1 MLKLH
6 QIYFKK
12 LFLLIIALFLI
23 VGSIVYFWIKDFYFL
38 QAKQSLKNDANLI
51 SLMVKKN
58 SNFNMLVKKINNNN
72 HISVQFIDENGKKY
86 GIETSSKNS
95 KNSKKDL
102 LSIVKKVKVGNHFI
116 YIIVTKKN
124 QKFYKYIIYLGIKI
138 IVITFIF
145 FVLMFFII
153 YKIGKNIEK
162 EVNKISSFLIY
173 LTKKR
178 KKIQIDSSFSK
189 EFYNITQLLTK
200 IASILTKQDK
210 KRLKYVNNLKKI
222 NKQKDDII
230 SAISHE
236 FKNPITII
244 NGYSKTLLEDDDINK
259 DIEKRFL
266 QKIYLN
272 GERLT
277 NLIDTLRLSV
287 RLDDD
292 NLKLNLSKF
301 ELFELVKEIVENI
314 LLTYPDRKINID
326 KKENVFIKAD
336 RILLGVAIS
345 NLIENALKYS
355 HDDIKII
362 INKDKLTI
370 KDQGIG
376 IEEKEIKNITKKFYR
391 VSKNSWNNSLGL
403 GLNIVINILFAHH
416 FKLEIQSQKNIGSSF
431 SINFLTK

>member
-23 VGSIVYFWIKDFYFL
+23 VGSIAYFWIKDFYFL

-58 SNFNMLVKKINNNN
+58 SNLDMLVKKINNNN
-72 HISVQFIDENGKKY
+72 LISIQFVAENGKKY
-86 GIETSSKNS
+86 GIGTSS

-102 LSIVKKVKVGNHFI
+102 LSIIKKVKVGNHFI
-116 YIIVTKKN
+116 YIIATKKN
-124 QKFYKYIIYLGIKI
+124 QKFYKYLIYLGVKI
-138 IVITFIF
+138 ITITFMF
-145 FVLMFFII
+145 FVLIFFII

-162 EVNKISSFLIY
+162 EVNKVSSFLIY

-178 KKIQIDSSFSK
+178 KKIQINSNFSK
-189 EFYNITQLLTK
+189 EFHDITQLLTK
-200 IASILTKQDK
+200 IASILAKQDK
-210 KRLKYVNNLKKI
+210 KRLKYVDNLKKA

-244 NGYSKTLLEDDDINK
+244 NGYSKTLLEDDNISK
-259 DIEKRFL
+259 DIERRFL

-287 RLDDD
+287 RLDDN
-292 NLKLNLSKF
+292 NLKLNLSEF
-301 ELFELVKEIVENI
+301 NLFELVQDVVENL
-314 LLTYPDRKINID
+314 LLTYPERKINID
-326 KKENVFIKAD
+326 KKEIVFIKAD

-355 HDDIKII
+355 HDDIEII

-431 SINFLTK
+431 VVNFLSK

>member
-1 MLKLH
+1 MLKLN

-12 LFLLIIALFLI
+12 LFLLIVALFLI
-23 VGSIVYFWIKDFYFL
+23 VGSVVYFWIKDFCFL

-58 SNFNMLVKKINNNN
+58 NNLDMLVKKINHNNR
-72 HISVQFIDENGKKY
+72 ISVQFIDANGRKH

-95 KNSKKDL
+95 KNLKKDL
-102 LSIVKKVKVGNHFI
+102 LSIVKKVKVGNHFV
-116 YIIVTKKN
+116 YIIATKKN
-124 QKFYKYIIYLGIKI
+124 QKFYKHLIYLGVKI
-138 IVITFIF
+138 TTITFIF
-145 FVLMFFII
+145 FVLIFFII

-162 EVNKISSFLIY
+162 EVDKVSSFLIY

-178 KKIQIDSSFSK
+178 KKIQINSNFSK

-200 IASILTKQDK
+200 IASILAKQDK
-210 KRLKYVNNLKKI
+210 KRLKYVENLKKA

-244 NGYSKTLLEDDDINK
+244 NGYSKTLLEDDGISK
-259 DIEKRFL
+259 DIERRFL

-287 RLDDD
+287 RLDND
-292 NLKLNLSKF
+292 NLKLNLSEF
-301 ELFELVKEIVENI
+301 DLFKLVQEITENL
-314 LLTYPDRKINID
+314 LLTYPDRKININ
-326 KKENVFIKAD
+326 KKEIVFIKAD

-355 HDDIKII
+355 HDDIEII
-362 INKDKLTI
+362 INKDKLMI

-403 GLNIVINILFAHH
+403 GLNIVINILFAHN
-416 FKLEIQSQKNIGSSF
+416 FKLDIQSQKNIGSSF
-431 SINFLTK
+431 IVNFLSK

>member
-1 MLKLH
+1 LLKLH

-23 VGSIVYFWIKDFYFL
+23 VGSIAYFWIKDFYFL

-58 SNFNMLVKKINNNN
+58 SNLDMLVKKINNNN
-72 HISVQFIDENGKKY
+72 LISIQFVAENGKKY
-86 GIETSSKNS
+86 GIGTSS

-102 LSIVKKVKVGNHFI
+102 LSIIKKVKVGNHFI
-116 YIIVTKKN
+116 YIIATKKN
-124 QKFYKYIIYLGIKI
+124 QKFYKYLIYLGVKI
-138 IVITFIF
+138 ITITFMF
-145 FVLMFFII
+145 FVLIFFII

-162 EVNKISSFLIY
+162 EVNKVSSFLIY

-178 KKIQIDSSFSK
+178 KKIQINSNFSK
-189 EFYNITQLLTK
+189 EFHDITQLLTK
-200 IASILTKQDK
+200 IASILAKQDK
-210 KRLKYVNNLKKI
+210 KRLKYVDNLKKA

-244 NGYSKTLLEDDDINK
+244 NGYSKTLLEDDNISK
-259 DIEKRFL
+259 DIERRFL

-287 RLDDD
+287 RLDDN
-292 NLKLNLSKF
+292 NLKLNLSEF
-301 ELFELVKEIVENI
+301 NLFELVQDVVENL
-314 LLTYPDRKINID
+314 LLTYPERKINID
-326 KKENVFIKAD
+326 KKEIVFIKAD

-355 HDDIKII
+355 HDDIEII

-431 SINFLTK
+431 VVNFLSK